1 MLRRL
6 LDSPRTYFIAAGL
19 LLVVAVATQLE
30 VRLPARPEGG
40 VDEIRALAGRKD
52 LNVLFVLVDTLRA
65 DRLGSYGYPRPT
77 TPNLDALASQGIA
90 FERVLSQSSW
100 TKTSMASLWTATFP
114 LHNGVVRYDDVLPP
128 AANLPAEIF
137 REAGFRTAGIW
148 RNGWVAP
155 NFGFDQGFEFYTNP
169 RPGRERAQI
178 ERGNPSAEGLPGSDE
193 DVATSAFAFLDT
205 YGRERFLLYLHLM
218 DLHQYV
224 YDDKAQRFGT
234 SYSDVYDQSLNW
246 TDRVI
251 GAVVDKLAEMGALDR
266 TLVVVASDHGEA
278 FLEHGFEG
286 HARNLYQEV
295 AQVPLV
301 IALPF
306 RLPRGIRVPE
316 QVSNVDIWPTILDL
330 VGLPPLPD
338 VDGRSLVPEIL
349 AAARGESDGAAPRAL
364 FSHLDRRWGK
374 PREHSDPL
382 VAVSDGSL
390 RLMLPLQ
397 EPDRVEL
404 YDHATDQGERN
415 NVAGERAADRDRLA
429 QEARRHAD
437 EARIP
442 WGEAPGRV
450 ELDELRLNQL
460 RALGYLRDR
469 DR

>member
-6 LDSPRTYFIAAGL
+6 LDSPRTYFVGAGL
-19 LLVVAVATQLE
+19 LLLVALATQLE
-30 VRLPARPEGG
+30 VRLPARPEGK

-52 LNVLFVLVDTLRA
+52 LNVVFVLVDTLRA
-65 DRLGSYGYPRPT
+65 DRVGTYGYARPT
-77 TPNLDALASQGIA
+77 TPNIDALAEQGVV

-128 AANLPAEIF
+128 AAVLPAEVF
-137 REAGFRTAGIW
+137 HDAGFRTAGIW

-169 RPGRERAQI
+169 RPGRERARI

-193 DVATSAFAFLDT
+193 DVATSAFEFLET

-218 DLHQYV
+218 DLHQYT
-224 YDDKAQRFGT
+224 YDDKAERFGT

-251 GAVVDKLAEMGALDR
+251 GAVVAKVDEIGAAGR
-266 TLVVVASDHGEA
+266 TIVVVAADHGEA
-278 FLEHGFEG
+278 FLEHGYEG

-295 AQVPLV
+295 AHVPLV

-306 RLPRGIRVPE
+306 RLPHGVRVKE
-316 QVSNVDIWPTILDL
+316 QVSNIDIWPTLLDL
-330 VGLPPLPD
+330 VGLPPLPN

-349 AAARGESDGAAPRAL
+349 AAARGESDGQAPRTL

-374 PREHSDPL
+374 PRKDSDPL
-382 VAVSDGSL
+382 VAVSDGTL
-390 RLMLPLQ
+390 RLFLPLKA
-397 EPDRVEL
+397 PDHVEL
-404 YDHATDQGERN
+404 YDHATDEAERTN
-415 NVAGERAADRDRLA
+415 LAGVRVDERERLA
-429 QEARRHAD
+429 QEAREHVAQSK
-437 EARIP
+437 IP
-442 WGEAPGRV
+442 WGEAPGQV

-460 RALGYLRDR
+460 RALGYVVGR
-469 DR
+469 

>member
-6 LDSPRTYFIAAGL
+6 LDSPWTYFVGAGL
-19 LLVVAVATQLE
+19 LLLVAVATQLD
-30 VRLPARPEGG
+30 VRLPARPEGS
-40 VDEIRALAGRKD
+40 VEEIRALAQRKD

-65 DRLGSYGYPRPT
+65 DRVGSYGYGRPT
-77 TPNLDALASQGIA
+77 TPNLDALAEQGIA

-128 AANLPAEIF
+128 AATLPAERF

-169 RPGRERAQI
+169 RPGRERARI

-193 DVATSAFAFLDT
+193 DVATSAFEFLES
-205 YGRERFLLYLHLM
+205 YGRERFFLYLHLM

-251 GAVVDKLAEMGALDR
+251 GAVVAKLEEVGAQER
-266 TLVVVASDHGEA
+266 TIVVVASDHGEA

-286 HARNLYQEV
+286 HARNLYREV
-295 AQVPLV
+295 AYVPLL

-306 RLPRGIRVPE
+306 RLARGIRVSE
-316 QVSNVDIWPTILDL
+316 QVSNVDVWPTILDL
-330 VGLPPLPD
+330 VGLPALPN
-338 VDGRSLVPEIL
+338 VDGQSLLPLIL
-349 AAARGESDGAAPRAL
+349 AAAGGAGDGAPPRTL

-374 PREHSDPL
+374 PRKDSDPL

-390 RLMLPLQ
+390 RLMLPLNAP
-397 EPDRVEL
+397 EKAEL
-404 YDHATDQGERN
+404 YDHATD
-415 NVAGERAADRDRLA
+415 AGEQQDVAAARAADRDRLE
-429 QEARRHAD
+429 QEARRYVED
-437 EARIP
+437 SKIP
-442 WGEAPGRV
+442 WGEAPGQV

-460 RALGYLRDR
+460 RALGYVVGR
-469 DR
+469 